1 MRLEEEGGEP
11 WVEQPHGGISSS
23 AWRGGR
29 RCFPEN
35 GVPHQPHQALVSF
48 ERGWVAVPRSGSNE
62 IEKIPECGG
71 LVPGSLLPPRM
82 CSSAPELAGKPE
94 TKAERERAEPRG
106 EKG

>member
-11 WVEQPHGGISSS
+11 WVEQSHGGISSS

-29 RCFPEN
+29 RCSPAN
-35 GVPHQPHQALVSF
+35 GVPHQALVSL
-48 ERGWVAVPRSGSNE
+48 ERGWVAVPGSNE

-94 TKAERERAEPRG
+94 TKAEREQAEPRG